1 MNKKEFLDEL
11 CRRLRYASVDEAQR
25 LVAFVTESIDDRIEE
40 GMTEEEA
47 VAAVGSIDDL
57 VREVSGEAKVETFTD
72 EVAVKG
78 AHRRDYVVSA
88 DGVETIEVTEGGGDV
103 NFRVSRDDKI
113 HVHVTESERQRYI
126 VTKKNGV
133 VSVTKEQLGGKD
145 INFGFGLFVF
155 RADFNN
161 NTDVIVDVPENLRAA
176 IDCKT
181 GSGDVGYSLRSAL
194 SVSLTT
200 GSGDIDVDSCAVGGR
215 AELKT
220 GSGDINVDELMA
232 ESIEIT
238 AASGD
243 ADLKSVTAKSLKLSA
258 ISGDIEV
265 DEAFIADKAVVKS
278 VSGDVNLCMA
288 SPLKVGSFES
298 VSGDLD
304 IELYGHGEE
313 YSVSAKS
320 VSGDVD
326 APADNPEA
334 PNAVRARTTS
344 GDIRIEIAK

>member
-1 MNKKEFLDEL
+1 MNKREYLDEL
-11 CRRLRYASVDEAQR
+11 CRRLRYASADEAQR

-72 EVAVKG
+72 EGGVKG
-78 AHRRDYVVSA
+78 ARRRDYVVSA
-88 DGVETIEVTEGGGDV
+88 DGVEAIEVTEGGGDV
-103 NFRVSRDDKI
+103 SFRVSRDEKI

-126 VTKKNGV
+126 VTKKNGL

-155 RADFNN
+155 HADLGN
-161 NTDVIVDVPENLRAA
+161 NTDVIVDVPDTLRAA
-176 IDCKT
+176 IGCKT
-181 GSGDVGYSLRSAL
+181 GSGDIGYALASAL
-194 SVSLTT
+194 AVTLTT
-200 GSGDIDVDSCAVGGR
+200 GSGDIDVGSCAVGGR

-220 GSGDINVDELMA
+220 GSGDINIDELMA
-232 ESIEIT
+232 ESVEIT

-243 ADLKSVTAKSLKLSA
+243 ADVKSVTAKALKLSA
-258 ISGDIEV
+258 ISGDIEIG
-265 DEAFIADKAVVKS
+265 EAFIADKAVVKS
-278 VSGDVNLCMA
+278 VSGDVELCMA
-288 SPLKVGSFES
+288 SPLRVGSFES
-298 VSGDLD
+298 VSGDLN

-313 YSVSAKS
+313 YSISAKS

-326 APADNPEA
+326 APADKPDA
-334 PNAVRARTTS
+334 PNAIRARTTS
-344 GDIRIEIAK
+344 GDIRVEIAG

>member
-1 MNKKEFLDEL
+1 MNKREYLDEL
-11 CRRLRYASVDEAQR
+11 CRRLRYASADEAQR

-72 EVAVKG
+72 EGGVKG
-78 AHRRDYVVSA
+78 ARRRDYVVSA
-88 DGVETIEVTEGGGDV
+88 DGVEAIEVTEGGGDV
-103 NFRVSRDDKI
+103 SFRVSRDGKI

-133 VSVTKEQLGGKD
+133 VSVSKEQLGGNN
-145 INFGFGLFVF
+145 INFGFGLFSF
-155 RADFNN
+155 RADFNT

-181 GSGDVGYSLRSAL
+181 GSGDICYELRAAL
-194 SVSLTT
+194 SVTLTT
-200 GSGDIDVDSCAVGGR
+200 GSGDIEIDSCAVGGM
-215 AELKT
+215 AEMKT
-220 GSGDINVDELMA
+220 GSGEIKIDELMA

-238 AASGD
+238 VSSGD
-243 ADLKSVTAKSLKLSA
+243 VDASSLTAKALKVA
-258 ISGDIEV
+258 AVSGDIEI
-265 DEAFIADKAVVKS
+265 DEAFIADKAVIKS
-278 VSGDVNLCMA
+278 VSGDVELCMA

-298 VSGDLD
+298 VSGDLN

-320 VSGDVD
+320 VSGDVE
-326 APADNPEA
+326 APEDKAEA

-344 GDIRIEIAK
+344 GDIKVVIAR